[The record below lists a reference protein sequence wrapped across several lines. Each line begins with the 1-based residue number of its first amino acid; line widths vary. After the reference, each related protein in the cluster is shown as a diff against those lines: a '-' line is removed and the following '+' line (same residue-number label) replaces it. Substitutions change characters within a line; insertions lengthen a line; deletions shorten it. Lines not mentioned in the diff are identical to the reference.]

1 MGNKNKN
8 QNRHNN
14 DKNKEKSMTTET
26 IPTEQINMEALGNKP
41 EAEAKTEE
49 QEDKSVFRTFIIEP
63 VQKVYNS
70 VVAPVIEAGKTF
82 VLDAWQSLKDGFD
95 ELKRQYE
102 SQGLMRFS
110 LSKLGKGAITL
121 AKVGIVVTVA
131 ALLNNYLM
139 ANFGFSIL
147 SLNAILISLA
157 VAAVA
162 FGIVSYMNQKE
173 LTKDFTF
180 KEIGADIAHS
190 MVA

>member
-26 IPTEQINMEALGNKP
+26 IKSEQINMEALGTKP
-41 EAEAKTEE
+41 QEETKTEG
-49 QEDKSVFRTFIIEP
+49 QEEKSIFRTFVIEP
-63 VQKVYNS
+63 IQKVYNT

-82 VLDAWQSLKDGFD
+82 VLDAWQSIKDGFD

-102 SQGLMRFS
+102 SQGLMRIS

-121 AKVGIVVTVA
+121 AKVGVIVTVA
-131 ALLNNYLM
+131 ALLNDYIM

-147 SLNAILISLA
+147 SVNAILISLA
-157 VAAVA
+157 VGAVA

-190 MVA
+190 LVA